1 MQDLNEIVEEIRRQ
15 KEYYSKEK
23 IKLKAEMAK
32 YPKGSIQERLVGGN
46 TYYYLQYRER
56 GKIKQDYLGNEVD
69 SDFRKQ
75 IEARQAIQA
84 KLKPINEKLK
94 ILRRLKVD

>member
-1 MQDLNEIVEEIRRQ
+1 MRNLNEIIEEIKEQ
-15 KEYYSKEK
+15 KEYYAREKARLKEEMSK
-23 IKLKAEMAK
+23 L
-32 YPKGSIQERLVGGN
+32 PKGSIQERVVKGH

-69 SDFRKQ
+69 PEFRKQ

-84 KLKPINEKLK
+84 ELKPINENLK
-94 ILRRLKVD
+94 ILRRLKV